1 MTVKTDH
8 LGTGAF
14 LKSEGPGHISR
25 EAIVIASGSGIVLA
39 GTVLGKITASG
50 KFKPYDDDGGES
62 DDGSRSAAA
71 ILLADVD
78 ATSADAK
85 AVGIVR
91 LAEVWSDRL
100 VWSAGV
106 TTPTE
111 KTNGL
116 ADLAAKYVIAR

>member
-25 EAIVIASGSGIVLA
+25 DTITVKSGAGVVLA
-39 GTVLGKITASG
+39 GTVLGKLTADS
-50 KFKPYDDDGGES
+50 KYVPYDNDAATGEEVA
-62 DDGSRSAAA
+62 DA

-78 ATSADAK
+78 ATSADVQ

-91 LAEVWSDRL
+91 VAEVWTDRL
-100 VWSAGV
+100 IWGAAV
-106 TTPTE
+106 TTEGE
-111 KTNGL
+111 KTAAL
-116 ADLAAKYVIAR
+116 ADLAANLVIAR